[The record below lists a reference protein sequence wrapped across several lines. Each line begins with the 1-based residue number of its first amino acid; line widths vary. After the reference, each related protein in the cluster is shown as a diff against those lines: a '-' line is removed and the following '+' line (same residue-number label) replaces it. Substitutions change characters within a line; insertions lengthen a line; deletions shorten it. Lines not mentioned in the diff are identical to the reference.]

1 MAAELRSRLFPAQSR
16 QNFALRNQPI
26 LILIAAAATGSRSA
40 FQVEFISA
48 TPNLFFHVHRDRQ
61 TRCLSILA
69 DSFANFILH
78 FRRSRNRRR
87 NRRRNRHLSLLTAL
101 CDRAFS
107 GFARHTV
114 LLTGT

>member
-16 QNFALRNQPI
+16 KNFALRNQPI

-87 NRRRNRHLSLLTAL
+87 NRHLSLLTAL

-107 GFARHTV
+107 GFARHAV